1 MARLYSGG
9 GILERRYMKRENRK
23 VQRSAGK
30 IIVREQLNQ

>member
-23 VQRSAGK
+23 VMRSTEK
-30 IIVREQLNQ
+30 IIVREQMSE

>member
-1 MARLYSGG
+1 MYTGG

-30 IIVREQLNQ
+30 IIVREQMNEG